1 MEVKKKLV
9 LSTLASLLVLI
20 VLAMPIFML
29 DNGES
34 KYFRYGWH
42 DDLVLISVPINTG
55 VRYFCA
61 VLFVVIVRIGE
72 VIVQEVAYPIIGFNI
87 YNPDKKIITDFSKN
101 ELQFFGNTLYLIEG
115 IRGVF
120 KTMTMV
126 TQIDIAFISVVAG
139 ELISIVTI
147 RMLLNEKTF
156 EEQDMEMSDYQIV
169 EMNQV

>member
-1 MEVKKKLV
+1 MDIKSKLV
-9 LSTLASLLVLI
+9 LSTLASLVVLI
-20 VLAMPIFML
+20 VLATPIFLL
-29 DNGES
+29 DNGDS

-55 VRYFCA
+55 NRYFCA
-61 VLFVVIVRIGE
+61 VLFVVIIRIGE
-72 VIVQEVAYPIIGFNI
+72 VLVQEVAYPIVSFNI
-87 YNPDKKIITDFSKN
+87 YNPDKKEVEEFSKN

-126 TQIDIAFISVVAG
+126 TQIDIALISVLAG

-156 EEQDMEMSDYQIV
+156 KVKPHKKLTDVEYQLV
-169 EMNQV
+169 